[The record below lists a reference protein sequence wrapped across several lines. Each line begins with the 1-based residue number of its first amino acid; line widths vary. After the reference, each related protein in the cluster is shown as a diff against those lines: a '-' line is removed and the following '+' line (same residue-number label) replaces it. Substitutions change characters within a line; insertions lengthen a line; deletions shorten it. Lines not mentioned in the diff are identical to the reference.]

1 MRSPSRKTRIHLFFR
16 RPLPGDHFSIE
27 RLFEAVSASL
37 PAERFEIRRL
47 VCPFVSRGL
56 TSRLTSMVW
65 AAFHQGDINHITGD
79 VNFLGLFM
87 RRSRTVLTI
96 HDSASMERLTGWKR
110 WLYSLVWL
118 RIPIWHAERVTV
130 ISDRTRD
137 ETLSYVNADRSK
149 FVVIPNCMTL
159 GIQTTPK
166 IFSTTKPRFFVVGT
180 KPNKNLPRIMEALQ
194 GIPCQLV
201 VVGALSAAHRQ
212 LIADYGLDVE
222 NHVGLDNS
230 AIADQYGAADAVL
243 FIPTYEGFGLPIL
256 EAQAAGRPL
265 ITSRRSP
272 MQEVAGPGSCLVD
285 PEDISEIRDAVLRVV
300 HDRAYREALVQSG
313 TENVRHYSP
322 DVIAS
327 RYASVYEVMLSRK
340 EQ

>member
-1 MRSPSRKTRIHLFFR
+1 MRFPSRKTKIHLFFR

-37 PAERFEIRRL
+37 PAERFEIRRF

-56 TSRLTSMVW
+56 SSRLASMVW

-110 WLYSLVWL
+110 WLYRLVWL
-118 RIPIWHAERVTV
+118 RIPIWHAGRVTV

-137 ETLSYVNADRSK
+137 ETLSYVNADRTK

-159 GIQTTPK
+159 GIQTTQK
-166 IFSTTKPRFFVVGT
+166 TFSHTKPRFLVVGT
-180 KPNKNLPRIMEALQ
+180 KLNKNLPRIMEALH

-201 VVGALSAAHRQ
+201 VVGALSAMHSQ
-212 LIADYGLDVE
+212 LIAAYGLDEE
-222 NHVGLDNS
+222 NHVGLDDT
-230 AIADQYGAADAVL
+230 AIAYQYEAADAVL

-272 MQEVAGPGSCLVD
+272 MQDVAGQGSCLVD
-285 PEDISEIRDAVLRVV
+285 PESIEEIRTAVLRVLS
-300 HDRAYREALVQSG
+300 DAAYRAGLVQAGLDNVRTYSPNAVAIRYATVYDELISG
-313 TENVRHYSP
+313 T
-322 DVIAS
+322 I
-327 RYASVYEVMLSRK
+327 
-340 EQ
+340 

>member
-1 MRSPSRKTRIHLFFR
+1 MRSPSRKIRIHLFFR

-56 TSRLTSMVW
+56 TSRLASMVW

-110 WLYSLVWL
+110 WLYGLFWL
-118 RIPIWHAERVTV
+118 RIPIWHAEKVTV

-137 ETLSYVNADRSK
+137 ETLSYVHADRSK
-149 FVVIPNCMTL
+149 FVVIPNCLTL
-159 GIQTTPK
+159 GIQTSPK
-166 IFSTTKPRFFVVGT
+166 TFFSTKPRFLVVGT
-180 KPNKNLPRIMEALQ
+180 KPNKNLPRIMEALH

-201 VVGALSAAHRQ
+201 VVGALSATHRQ

-222 NHVGLDNS
+222 NHVGLDDS
-230 AIADQYGAADAVL
+230 AISYQYEAADSVL

-272 MQEVAGPGSCLVD
+272 MQEVAGLGSCLVD

-313 TENVRHYSP
+313 AANVRHYTP

-327 RYASVYEVMLSRK
+327 RYASVYEVMLSSK
-340 EQ
+340 KQ